1 MTPGLWLERATAEDP
16 PALAALEAECH
27 THPWSE
33 SQFQEEVAFGLPNVL
48 LVLRCAVSEA
58 ERWRGIRAYS
68 VYRVVIDEMHILN
81 VAVAPGWQRRG
92 LARWILGF
100 SMGKAARSGARRA
113 LLEVRRGNRKALS
126 LYESLGFVQV
136 GLRSDYYSD
145 PSEHAVVLALDRLAP
160 RQP

>member
-1 MTPGLWLERATAEDP
+1 MPGLWLERATAEDP

-33 SQFQEEVAFGLPNVL
+33 SQFQEEVPNAL
-48 LVLRCAVSEA
+48 LVLRCAVSKA
-58 ERWRGIRAYS
+58 EQWRGIRAYS

-81 VAVAPGWQRRG
+81 VAVAPSWQRRG

-100 SMGKAARSGARRA
+100 SMRKAARSGARRA
-113 LLEVRRGNRKALS
+113 LLEVRQGNRRALS

-145 PSEHAVVLALDRLAP
+145 PREDAVVLALDRLVP